1 MRSLK
6 SATGSALAALYV
18 LAFVAAYFIYREHAG
33 QFLADAPIMFVA
45 LPYTLTFLKVFGS
58 VNLSGD
64 DLREVFAATLFCAAL
79 AYAVG
84 ALVEALARAAFRLS
98 RAR

>member
-1 MRSLK
+1 MRALK
-6 SATGSALAALYV
+6 STTGAALAAVYV
-18 LAFVAAYFIYREHAG
+18 LAFVAAYFIYRENAG

-45 LPYTLTFLKVFGS
+45 LPYTLTILEVFGS

-64 DLREVFAATLFCAAL
+64 NLREVVAATLFCAVL
-79 AYAVG
+79 AYAIG
-84 ALVEALARAAFRLS
+84 AIVETIARAAFGVL

>member
-18 LAFVAAYFIYREHAG
+18 LAFVAAYFIYRENAG

-45 LPYTLTFLKVFGS
+45 LPYTMTLLKVFG
-58 VNLSGD
+58 
-64 DLREVFAATLFCAAL
+64 
-79 AYAVG
+79 
-84 ALVEALARAAFRLS
+84 
-98 RAR
+98 